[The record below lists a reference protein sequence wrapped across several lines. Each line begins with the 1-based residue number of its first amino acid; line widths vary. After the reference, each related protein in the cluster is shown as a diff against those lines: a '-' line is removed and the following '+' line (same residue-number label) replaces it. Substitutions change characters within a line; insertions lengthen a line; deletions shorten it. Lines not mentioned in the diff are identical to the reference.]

1 MDRFEQLP
9 AIPAQAEGEQAMPGD
24 RTEITTPSGL
34 VVRLQDVV
42 WNAPGPE
49 GLTLRFRFVAPAIAG
64 VEDDERLMA
73 ASEDML
79 WLCQTYALPRLPA
92 TGPQPAQVV
101 ISLADRELTF
111 GEPAPDATQLFEAYT
126 ITDGACEWSMF

>member
-1 MDRFEQLP
+1 L
-9 AIPAQAEGEQAMPGD
+9 PGD
-24 RTEITTPSGL
+24 ASELTTPSGL

-64 VEDDERLMA
+64 VEDEVRPTA

-79 WLCQTYALPRLPA
+79 WLCQTYALPRVPA
-92 TGPQPAQVV
+92 TGPKPSQIV
-101 ISLADRELTF
+101 ISLADRDLPF
-111 GEPAPDATQLFEAYT
+111 GEAAPDATQFFEAYT
-126 ITDGACEWSMF
+126 VTPEGCEWSVF